1 MQQINYPVKVQVI
14 RSKGRPVRLYV
25 AMPMALA
32 AAINLEPGEEVQW
45 ELNSREQ
52 LHLLRRKTKGKS
64 IDKMVFR

>member
-1 MQQINYPVKVQVI
+1 MQDINYPVKVQVI

-45 ELNSREQ
+45 ELNSRKQ
-52 LHLLRRKTKGKS
+52 LHLLRAEIPLKNR
-64 IDKMVFR
+64 DKKF

>member
-32 AAINLEPGEEVQW
+32 VAINLEPGEEVQW

-52 LHLLRRKTKGKS
+52 LHLLRCKTKGKS
-64 IDKMVFR
+64 ADKKIFR

>member
-32 AAINLEPGEEVQW
+32 AAINLEPGEEVHW

-52 LHLLRRKTKGKS
+52 LHLLRCKAKGKPA
-64 IDKMVFR
+64 DKKVFR